1 MVLQTNV
8 VHTKTRSIIK
18 KVCAAGV
25 PAVWTGSKMI
35 VWGGQQSGAFLG
47 DGAAYNPVTD
57 TWTALPSTGAPV
69 ARANHV
75 AVWTGTEMLI
85 YGGEDNTGSIS
96 SGAAFDPAKNTWRTL
111 DTATGAVARTLS
123 TAVWSGSQLV
133 IFGGQSAGTPIAAL
147 QRLTPQP
154 AFYFFRKP

>member
-1 MVLQTNV
+1 
-8 VHTKTRSIIK
+8 
-18 KVCAAGV
+18 
-25 PAVWTGSKMI
+25 
-35 VWGGQQSGAFLG
+35 
-47 DGAAYNPVTD
+47 
-57 TWTALPSTGAPV
+57 
-69 ARANHV
+69 
-75 AVWTGTEMLI
+75 MLI